1 MLLAAARRRVVAWRQ
16 PRVAA
21 RIARALWIAWS
32 IVVWNVVFDRVIV
45 VAGRQFIVAASGQ
58 AAASPAGPFA
68 NMDDWMRPAVTSGF
82 WIATAAGAAVLLTG
96 LAAVNYAGRRSE
108 RRADPLA
115 PRRMPSTVPSAT
127 MERLAVPDK
136 PR

>member
-16 PRVAA
+16 PRSAA
-21 RIARALWIAWS
+21 RIARALWIAWA

-45 VAGRQFIVAASGQ
+45 VAGRQFIVAAAGQ

-68 NMDDWMRPAVTSGF
+68 NMDDWMRPAVTRGF
-82 WIATAAGAAVLLTG
+82 WIATAASAGLLVIGLTAVKYAA
-96 LAAVNYAGRRSE
+96 RRSE
-108 RRADPLA
+108 GRADPLA
-115 PRRMPSTVPSAT
+115 PRRPQSTVPSAT
-127 MERLAVPDK
+127 MERLAMPDK

>member
-16 PRVAA
+16 PRSAA
-21 RIARALWIAWS
+21 RIARALWIAWA

-45 VAGRQFIVAASGQ
+45 VAGRQFIVAAAGQ

-68 NMDDWMRPAVTSGF
+68 NMDSWMRPAVTR
-82 WIATAAGAAVLLTG
+82 AALLATG
-96 LAAVNYAGRRSE
+96 LTAVNYAGRRSQ

-115 PRRMPSTVPSAT
+115 PRRPPSAVPSAT
-127 MERLAVPDK
+127 MERLAMPDK
-136 PR
+136 SR